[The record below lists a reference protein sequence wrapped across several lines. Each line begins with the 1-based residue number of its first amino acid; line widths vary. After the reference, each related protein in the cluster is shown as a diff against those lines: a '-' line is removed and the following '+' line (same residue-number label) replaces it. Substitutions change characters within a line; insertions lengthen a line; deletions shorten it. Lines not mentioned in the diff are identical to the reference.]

1 MSERISREAR
11 SRIMRAVRGRDTG
24 PERAVRSIVHALGFR
39 FRLHRK
45 DLPGTPDLVL
55 PRHRTVILVHGC
67 FWHAHRCR
75 AGRVEPRSNAAF
87 WREKRLGNRRR
98 DARVRAALRAR
109 GWTVLEIWECQLKS
123 PDTVASRIRSALRNP
138 KAVIS
143 RRGDSVRA
151 SRLPAAAREG
161 RRSPGS
167 P

>member
-1 MSERISREAR
+1 VSERISTEAR
-11 SRIMRAVRGRDTG
+11 SRIMRSIRGRDTG
-24 PERAVRSIVHALGFR
+24 PERAVRSIVHSLGFR

-87 WREKRLGNRRR
+87 WRAKRLANRTR

-109 GWTVLEIWECQLKS
+109 GWTVIEIWECQLKD
-123 PDTVASRIRSALRNP
+123 PEAVARKICAALREPAAIN
-138 KAVIS
+138 S
-143 RRGDSVRA
+143 RPVGPA
-151 SRLPAAAREG
+151 PAARLPAEVRGA
-161 RRSPGS
+161 RRS
-167 P
+167 